1 MQCIVY
7 WGAPT
12 SSLGG
17 RGPTT

>member
-7 WGAPT
+7 WGVPT